1 MRFKNNISYIVDIRF
16 RQDIETQNKNLIS
29 VMAICFLSYSSN
41 KRTNLFQMMNRQFL
55 SANHLSKRVIESLYQ
70 MDLIVS
76 NKTISKVF
84 RINIWAAP
92 FIIKEWVKTQQ
103 FFIFY
108 DNINF
113 YEYVCD
119 QHLYKKC
126 HLVNYTF
133 EYICF
138 INFSDGSLF
147 LYISRESV

>member
-84 RINIWAAP
+84 RINI
-92 FIIKEWVKTQQ
+92 
-103 FFIFY
+103 
-108 DNINF
+108 
-113 YEYVCD
+113 
-119 QHLYKKC
+119 
-126 HLVNYTF
+126 
-133 EYICF
+133 
-138 INFSDGSLF
+138 
-147 LYISRESV
+147 